1 MPEATDEPDREP
13 DRIEV
18 QPKSYEAPRPVQNVR
33 EAGR

>member
-1 MPEATDEPDREP
+1 MPEVTDEP